1 MQLQEQIISAIN
13 TSLKNPIYQT
23 MQLVNIKGILK
34 SANFLKK
41 REGVAP
47 YLIVL
52 HFVYMLVMNKKI
64 ATFMKQSDN
73 SFKKDTYYRLL
84 QNSSYNWR
92 KLLSLTTL
100 KILKLLHKVQ
110 DASSVKVFIVDDT
123 VEGKTGK
130 YVEGSRDALWS
141 NKEKRNIRGVNVVSL
156 NYSDG
161 YSNFMIDFAISMGKY
176 ARVKFEEF
184 TQELDFRT
192 MAYKRRLEI
201 MNGKSQIAIDMIKR
215 AIKSGIYADY
225 LLIDSWYSKPA
236 FIKEMNDL
244 GLKVISRIAN
254 NNKIWNFTDKEKT
267 LNAIYEKHKNIK
279 QAKAGKYGKKIQFN
293 YFSVT
298 VEHKNAGKLKIVF
311 IKTSDNL
318 IPIVSTD
325 LEINDEEIIVIYK
338 RRWDIEQGYK
348 ELREHFGFG
357 QEENRIYEALIARMT
372 LSFFAYNIVSY
383 INRISHE
390 PKTIGGLFKDLEC
403 ELYTLS
409 IAMQTFIEI
418 MDKIAQIETIV
429 NRNEDFMNI
438 IATLRSTTQE
448 LLGFR
453 CES

>member
-1 MQLQEQIISAIN
+1 MNLQEQIISAIN
-13 TSLKNPIYQT
+13 TTLRNPIYQT
-23 MQLVNIKGILK
+23 LQLLNMRSILK
-34 SANFLKK
+34 SANFVKK
-41 REGVAP
+41 REGIAP
-47 YLIVL
+47 YLVVL

-64 ATFMKQSDN
+64 ATFMNQSND

-92 KLLSLTTL
+92 KLLSLSTL

-110 DASSVKVFIVDDT
+110 DASQVKVFIIDDT

-130 YVEGSRDALWS
+130 YVEGSRDGLWS
-141 NKEKRNIRGVNVVSL
+141 NKEKRTIRGINIVSL

-161 YSNFMIDFAISMGKY
+161 YSNFMLDFAVSMGNY
-176 ARVKFEEF
+176 ARVKLEEF
-184 TQELDFRT
+184 TQELDHKT
-192 MAYKRRLEI
+192 TAYKRRVEI
-201 MNGKSQIAIDMIKR
+201 MDGKSQIAIDMVKR
-215 AIKSGIYADY
+215 AIKGGIYADY
-225 LLIDSWYSKPA
+225 LLVDSWYSKPV

-244 GLKVISRIAN
+244 GLRVISRIAN
-254 NNKIWNFTDKEKT
+254 NNKIWNFTGKEKT
-267 LNAIYEKHKNIK
+267 LNAIYEKSKKGTNEK
-279 QAKAGKYGKKIQFN
+279 MGKYGKKIQFT
-293 YFSVT
+293 YFSTV
-298 VEHKNAGKLKIVF
+298 VEHKNAGTIKIVF
-311 IKTSDNL
+311 LKTSDNL
-318 IPIVSTD
+318 IPIASTN
-325 LEINDEEIIVIYK
+325 LEINDEEIIEIYK

-357 QEENRIYEALIARMT
+357 KEENRIYEALIARMT

-409 IAMQTFIEI
+409 IAMQAFIEI
-418 MDKIAQIETIV
+418 MDKIAKIETIV
-429 NRNEDFMNI
+429 NRNEDFMTI

>member
-1 MQLQEQIISAIN
+1 MNLQEQILSAIN
-13 TSLKNPIYQT
+13 TTLKNPIYQT
-23 MQLVNIKGILK
+23 LQLLNIKSILT
-34 SANFLKK
+34 SANFVKK

-47 YLIVL
+47 HLVVL

-64 ATFMKQSDN
+64 ATFMHQSND

-92 KLLSLTTL
+92 KLLSLSTL

-110 DASSVKVFIVDDT
+110 DARSVKVFIIDDT

-130 YVEGSRDALWS
+130 YVEGSRDGLWS
-141 NKEKRNIRGVNVVSL
+141 NKEKRTIRGINVVSL

-161 YSNFMIDFAISMGKY
+161 HSNFMLDFAISMGNY
-176 ARVKFEEF
+176 ARVKLEEF
-184 TQELDFRT
+184 AQELDYRT
-192 MAYKRRLEI
+192 TAYKRRLEI
-201 MNGKSQIAIDMIKR
+201 MDGKSQIAIDMVKR

-225 LLIDSWYSKPA
+225 LLVDSWYSKPV
-236 FIKEMNDL
+236 FIKEMNDM

-254 NNKIWNFTDKEKT
+254 NNKIWNFTGKEKT
-267 LNAIYEKHKNIK
+267 LGAIYEKSKKITNEK
-279 QAKAGKYGKKIQFN
+279 TGKYGKKIQFK

-318 IPIVSTD
+318 IPIASTD
-325 LEINDEEIIVIYK
+325 LEINDEEIIEIYK

-357 QEENRIYEALIARMT
+357 KEENRIYEALIARMT

-403 ELYTLS
+403 ELHTLS
-409 IAMQTFIEI
+409 IAMQAFIEI
-418 MDKIAQIETIV
+418 MDKIAKIETIV
-429 NRNEDFMNI
+429 NRNEDFMSI

>member
-1 MQLQEQIISAIN
+1 MNLQDQIIYAIN
-13 TSLKNPIYQT
+13 TTLKNPIYQT
-23 MQLVNIKGILK
+23 LQLLNIKSILK
-34 SANFLKK
+34 SANFVKK

-47 YLIVL
+47 YLVVL

-64 ATFMKQSDN
+64 STFIAQSN
-73 SFKKDTYYRLL
+73 GSFKKDTYYRLL
-84 QNSSYNWR
+84 QTSSYNWR

-100 KILKLLHKVQ
+100 KIIKLLHKVQ
-110 DASSVKVFIVDDT
+110 DANAIKVFIVDDT

-130 YVEGSRDALWS
+130 YVEGSRDELWS
-141 NKEKRNIRGVNVVSL
+141 NKEKRTIRGINVVSL

-161 YSNFMIDFAISMGKY
+161 YSNFMIDFAIAMGNY

-184 TQELDFRT
+184 TQELDVRSI
-192 MAYKRRLEI
+192 AYKRRLEI
-201 MNGKSQIAIDMIKR
+201 MDSKSKIALDMVVR
-215 AIKSGIYADY
+215 ALKSGIYADY

-236 FIKEMNDL
+236 FLKEMNDL

-254 NNKIWNFTDKEKT
+254 NNKIWNFNGNEKT
-267 LNAIYEKHKNIK
+267 LNAIYEKHKNLK
-279 QAKAGKYGKKIQFN
+279 SAKAGKYGKKIQFK

-298 VEHKNAGKLKIVF
+298 VEHKNAGKLKVVF
-311 IKTSDNL
+311 IKTAENL

-325 LEINDEEIIVIYK
+325 LELNDEEIIEIYK
-338 RRWDIEQGYK
+338 RRWNIEQGYK

-409 IAMQTFIEI
+409 IAMQAFIEI
-418 MDKIAQIETIV
+418 MDKIAQIDEIV
-429 NRNEDFMNI
+429 KNNKDFTSI

-453 CES
+453 CER

>member
-13 TSLKNPIYQT
+13 TTLKNPIYQT
-23 MQLVNIKGILK
+23 LQLLNIKTILK
-34 SANFLKK
+34 SANFVKK
-41 REGVAP
+41 REGASP
-47 YLIVL
+47 YLVVL

-64 ATFMKQSDN
+64 ATFINQSND
-73 SFKKDTYYRLL
+73 SLKKDTYYRLL
-84 QNSSYNWR
+84 QNSNYNWR

-100 KILKLLHKVQ
+100 KILKLLHEIQ
-110 DASSVKVFIVDDT
+110 DPKAVKVFIIDDT

-141 NKEKRNIRGVNVVSL
+141 NKEKRLIRGINVVSL

-161 YSNFMIDFAISMGKY
+161 YSNFMLDFAIAMGNY

-192 MAYKRRLEI
+192 TAYKRRLEI
-201 MNGKSQIAIDMIKR
+201 MDGKSKIAIDMVKR
-215 AIKSGIYADY
+215 AVKSGIYADY
-225 LLIDSWYSKPA
+225 LLVDSWYSKPV

-267 LNAIYEKHKNIK
+267 LNAVYEKQKNLK
-279 QAKAGKYGKKIQFN
+279 QTKSGKYGKKIKFD
-293 YFSVT
+293 YFSVI

-311 IKTSDNL
+311 IKTTDNL

-325 LEINDEEIIVIYK
+325 LEINDEEIIDIYK

-357 QEENRIYEALIARMT
+357 KEENRIYEAIIARIT

-409 IAMQTFIEI
+409 IAMQAFIEI
-418 MDKIAQIETIV
+418 MDKIAKIETIV
-429 NRNEDFMNI
+429 NRNEDFTSI

-453 CES
+453 CER

>member
-1 MQLQEQIISAIN
+1 MNLQEQILSAIN
-13 TSLKNPIYQT
+13 TTLKNPIYQT
-23 MQLVNIKGILK
+23 LQLLNIKSILK
-34 SANFLKK
+34 SANFVKK

-47 YLIVL
+47 YLVVL

-64 ATFMKQSDN
+64 ATFIHQSN
-73 SFKKDTYYRLL
+73 ESFKKDTYYRLL

-92 KLLSLTTL
+92 KLLSLTTH

-110 DASSVKVFIVDDT
+110 DATSIKVFIVDDT

-130 YVEGSRDALWS
+130 YVEGSRDGLWS
-141 NKEKRNIRGVNVVSL
+141 NKEKRTIRGINSVSL

-161 YSNFMIDFAISMGKY
+161 YSNFMLDFAISMGNH
-176 ARVKFEEF
+176 ARIKLEEF
-184 TQELDFRT
+184 TQELDRKT
-192 MAYKRRLEI
+192 TAYKRRVEI
-201 MNGKSQIAIDMIKR
+201 MDGKSQIAIDMVKR

-225 LLIDSWYSKPA
+225 LLVDSWYSKPI
-236 FIKEMNDL
+236 FIKEMNDM

-254 NNKIWNFTDKEKT
+254 NNKIWNFTGKEKT
-267 LNAIYEKHKNIK
+267 LNAIYEKSKK
-279 QAKAGKYGKKIQFN
+279 VTSEKMGKYGKKIQFT
-293 YFSVT
+293 YFSVV
-298 VEHKNAGKLKIVF
+298 VEHKNAGKIKIVF
-311 IKTSDNL
+311 LKTSDNL
-318 IPIVSTD
+318 IPIASTD
-325 LEINDEEIIVIYK
+325 LEINDEAIIEIYK

-357 QEENRIYEALIARMT
+357 KEENRIYEALIARMT

-409 IAMQTFIEI
+409 IAMQAFIEI
-418 MDKIAQIETIV
+418 MDKIAKIETIV
-429 NRNEDFMNI
+429 NRNEDFMAI
-438 IATLRSTTQE
+438 VATLRSTTQE

>member
-1 MQLQEQIISAIN
+1 MNLQEQIISAIN
-13 TSLKNPIYQT
+13 TTLRNPIYQT
-23 MQLVNIKGILK
+23 LQLLNMRSILK
-34 SANFLKK
+34 SANFVKK
-41 REGVAP
+41 REGIAP
-47 YLIVL
+47 YLVVL

-64 ATFMKQSDN
+64 ATFMNQSSD

-92 KLLSLTTL
+92 KLLSLSTL

-110 DASSVKVFIVDDT
+110 DASQIKVFIVDDT

-130 YVEGSRDALWS
+130 YVEGSRDGLWS
-141 NKEKRNIRGVNVVSL
+141 NKEKRTIRGVNIVSL

-161 YSNFMIDFAISMGKY
+161 YSSFMLDFAISMGNY
-176 ARVKFEEF
+176 ARVKLEEF
-184 TQELDFRT
+184 TQELDRKT
-192 MAYKRRLEI
+192 TAYKRRVEI
-201 MNGKSQIAIDMIKR
+201 MDGKSQIAIDMVKR

-225 LLIDSWYSKPA
+225 LLVDSWYSKPV

-244 GLKVISRIAN
+244 GLRVVSRIAN
-254 NNKIWNFTDKEKT
+254 NNKIWNFTGKEKT
-267 LNAIYEKHKNIK
+267 LNAIYEKSKKGTNEK
-279 QAKAGKYGKKIQFN
+279 MGKYGKKIQFT
-293 YFSVT
+293 YFSTV
-298 VEHKNAGKLKIVF
+298 VEHKNAGTIKIVF
-311 IKTSDNL
+311 LKTSDNL
-318 IPIVSTD
+318 IPIASTN
-325 LEINDEEIIVIYK
+325 LEINDEEIIEIYK

-357 QEENRIYEALIARMT
+357 KEENRIYEALIARMT
-372 LSFFAYNIVSY
+372 LSFFTYNIVSY

-409 IAMQTFIEI
+409 IAMQAFIEI
-418 MDKIAQIETIV
+418 MDKIAKIETIV
-429 NRNEDFMNI
+429 NRNEDFMTI